1 MQDKGESD
9 AEMVD
14 LSATVSFNIVTDAE
28 KNVTVDQVVPVI
40 TLGALNVKVIDSPY
54 ILKSRSACLQ

>member
-40 TLGALNVKVIDSPY
+40 TLGALNVKVIPPTY
-54 ILKSRSACLQ
+54 